1 MGKNFWA
8 CVYGSFWHAY
18 PRVQFY
24 SIWCWYDSFSMG
36 MLCMFVHVCVILGL
50 WFRSVLNEYIYV
62 CTRVQ
67 SFANG
72 CVYMEIIKCLIV
84 QLFGLG
90 VST

>member
-1 MGKNFWA
+1 
-8 CVYGSFWHAY
+8 
-18 PRVQFY
+18 
-24 SIWCWYDSFSMG
+24 
-36 MLCMFVHVCVILGL
+36 MFVHVYVILGL

-67 SFANG
+67 SFVNG